1 MNSDPALLNAAELRQ
16 LYHNR
21 QLSPVETT
29 RAVLERIERLDPQVN
44 AFCLVD
50 GERLSPPRAPP
61 KPAGT
66 RASRAAWWTACW
78 RRSRT

>member
-50 GERLSPPRAPP
+50 GERALAAARAS

-66 RASRAAWWTACW
+66 RASRAAWWTACR